1 MFHVKHSLVDTSEA
15 GEQLSY
21 SSVRLSTN
29 SHIRGGGGILA
40 IPDYFRDIICGV

>member
-21 SSVRLSTN
+21 SSVRLSPN
-29 SHIRGGGGILA
+29 SLIRGILA
-40 IPDYFRDIICGV
+40 ISDYFRDIICGV

>member
-21 SSVRLSTN
+21 SSVRLSPN
-29 SHIRGGGGILA
+29 SHIRGILA
-40 IPDYFRDIICGV
+40 IPDYFRDIICAV